1 VCTVCSRFYFSH
13 HPIKSHV
20 ISCCALSSAFDE
32 AARDLQNVV
41 PTMAALKHVLE
52 RTRSPLLG
60 ALMTSLAHIIKD
72 YRTEIDDILAS
83 NRQLAAELEFDL
95 RQQETR
101 EEEEAAAAAASEEV
115 QARMAEELTS
125 KTGAGGMTVSTPHKG
140 TEGSTCAVSA
150 APGSVLKSGVPH
162 SIFSPAGGKSG
173 RPATPVS
180 IPRLAKKAP
189 GAQAAASDSGALYNT
204 MDHEDTCPDK
214 FNDKERATRRS
225 QRRSG
230 TENVPV
236 QLS

>member
-1 VCTVCSRFYFSH
+1 MCTVCSRFYFSH

-125 KTGAGGMTVSTPHKG
+125 KTGAGSMTVSTPHKG

-180 IPRLAKKAP
+180 IPRLAKIAP
-189 GAQAAASDSGALYNT
+189 GAQGAASDSGA
-204 MDHEDTCPDK
+204 MDHEDPCPDK
-214 FNDKERATRRS
+214 VNAKARTTRRP

>member
-1 VCTVCSRFYFSH
+1 MIPSNRTSY
-13 HPIKSHV
+13 HV
-20 ISCCALSSAFDE
+20 APCHQPLTKL
-32 AARDLQNVV
+32 ARDLQNVV

-72 YRTEIDDILAS
+72 YRAEIDDILAS

-115 QARMAEELTS
+115 
-125 KTGAGGMTVSTPHKG
+125 H
-140 TEGSTCAVSA
+140 A
-150 APGSVLKSGVPH
+150 APRSVLKSGVPH
-162 SIFSPAGGKSG
+162 SIFSPAAGKSG

-180 IPRLAKKAP
+180 IPRLAKIAP
-189 GAQAAASDSGALYNT
+189 GAQGAASDSGA
-204 MDHEDTCPDK
+204 MDHEDPCPDK
-214 FNDKERATRRS
+214 VNAKARTTRRP